1 MHCHL
6 LIPSLEQLDQAD
18 LAVIAPALMRFRSLG
33 QLRKTEWPGFE
44 QRLAELVIPA
54 DIAPARSIAA
64 ICRRSMGLPPEG
76 RWLCVSPVFL
86 ETGIERVILH
96 DLTSRHLLSDEA
108 DDLIEAF
115 NQHFLGEGFRL
126 EAGRSDLWFLQ
137 LPDHLDIRTQP
148 LSAVRGQSIYPFLPG
163 GEQSGYW
170 HVFMNEVQ
178 MLFHNHS
185 VNADRER
192 YGKEPVNGI
201 WLWGEE
207 LSSGV
212 GRMEWDFV
220 ISDEPI
226 SRGLARFEGI
236 ACYPLE
242 QGLPDAD
249 PGINVL
255 VVDDSLQRSA
265 AYGDYEAWVAALGS
279 LEVKLFEPLCRA
291 WNERYLQK
299 LSIET
304 DGYSID
310 VAGRPRWRFWGQC

>member
-1 MHCHL
+1 MNYHL
-6 LIPSLEQLDQAD
+6 LIPSLEMTNQTD
-18 LAVIAPALMRFRSLG
+18 LAAIAPALSRFKSLG
-33 QLRKTEWPGFE
+33 EKHIRVWPGFE
-44 QRLAELVIPA
+44 RRLTEILGPNEAIPELPL
-54 DIAPARSIAA
+54 AA
-64 ICRRSMGLPPEG
+64 ICRIGMGLPVEG

-86 ETGIERVILH
+86 ETGIEKIILH
-96 DLTSRHLLSDEA
+96 ELDSRHLTREEA
-108 DDLIEAF
+108 NALIEAF

-207 LSSGV
+207 SSSGV

-236 ACYPLE
+236 ACNPLE

-265 AYGDYEAWVAALGS
+265 AYGDYEAWVTALGS

-291 WNERYLQK
+291 WNERYLQA